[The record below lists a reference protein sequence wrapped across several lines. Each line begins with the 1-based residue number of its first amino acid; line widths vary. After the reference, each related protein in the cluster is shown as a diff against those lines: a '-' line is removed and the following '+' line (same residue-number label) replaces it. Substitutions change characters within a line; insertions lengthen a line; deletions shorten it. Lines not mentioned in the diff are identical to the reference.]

1 MNEQPPTQPLTCIF
15 IVPGTP
21 VSKPFT
27 IVLHEPLPVHAARV
41 IADAARTNRNHRP
54 LTTQS

>member
-1 MNEQPPTQPLTCIF
+1 MNEQEPPTFTY

-21 VSKPFT
+21 VSLPFV
-27 IVLHEPLPVHAARV
+27 IVLREPLPVHAARV